1 MALKKYVYTETL
13 YITVEVYADD
23 IEDAVD
29 TAGGY
34 IGSIL
39 AHEEAEARNH
49 KGVRCVEF
57 DSQDCKARTEEDF
70 EKGI

>member
-1 MALKKYVYTETL
+1 MALKKYIYTETL
-13 YITVEVYADD
+13 YITVEVYAEDIDD
-23 IEDAVD
+23 ATD

-49 KGVRCVEF
+49 KGVRSVEF
-57 DSQDCKARTEEDF
+57 DSQDCKSRTEEDF